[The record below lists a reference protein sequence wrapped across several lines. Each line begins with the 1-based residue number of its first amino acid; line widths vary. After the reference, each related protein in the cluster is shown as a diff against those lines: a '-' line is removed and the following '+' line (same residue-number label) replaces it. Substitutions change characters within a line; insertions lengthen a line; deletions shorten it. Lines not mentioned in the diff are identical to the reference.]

1 EFEDDKNKKNAHVK
15 SVGKGKLFINGIK
28 VTFSY
33 TSETMYYYK
42 TAISNL
48 FVKGTLDKIGEVDEL
63 WSVHDRSCT
72 VVKSFRREIQGCFGP
87 YSESAEDRQP
97 FGPANSSAFIY
108 QTANKLET
116 SSYWGAVSTY
126 GGGGFV
132 QYLTIDDRHASAHTI
147 SQLKANR
154 WVDRGTRAIFID
166 FVLYNANINL
176 FCISQLVFELP
187 ATGGVIT
194 SSALYPQR
202 LIRYVTGYD
211 YFTFVCEL
219 LFVAFT
225 VYYMIQAI
233 LEIFRLHMS
242 YFANFWNCFDIV
254 NLILYVVVIGLRV
267 RLFLLTEQQLKQIPL
282 APPTEEFYF
291 VNLNSLANAQDNFTE
306 AMAVMLIF
314 AWIKT
319 MKYISFN
326 KTMTQLTATLERS
339 AKDIGGFSVMFF
351 IFFLAYAQFGFLAFG
366 TQNMFLA
373 IINDSY
379 CEVKSE
385 LSRQANDIEM
395 IDIAV
400 GYWQSLLQMMKLK
413 KKETNA
419 EGNDSDRFRDALLAE
434 GYSEQEITDAFIKYD
449 LTGQKLELEEMEMVE
464 KELSKQNG
472 VDRVNV
478 KEQSKSIRDISI
490 LNHRVDHLEQSI
502 FGICERIDTLVSTVK
517 QMDLGITRK
526 DRQASIDRAEMS

>member
-1 EFEDDKNKKNAHVK
+1 
-15 SVGKGKLFINGIK
+15 
-28 VTFSY
+28 
-33 TSETMYYYK
+33 M
-42 TAISNL
+42 
-48 FVKGTLDKIGEVDEL
+48 
-63 WSVHDRSCT
+63 R
-72 VVKSFRREIQGCFGP
+72 
-87 YSESAEDRQP
+87 
-97 FGPANSSAFIY
+97 
-108 QTANKLET
+108 
-116 SSYWGAVSTY
+116 
-126 GGGGFV
+126 
-132 QYLTIDDRHASAHTI
+132 
-147 SQLKANR
+147 
-154 WVDRGTRAIFID
+154 D
-166 FVLYNANINL
+166 FVTTFYILR
-176 FCISQLVFELP
+176 LVFELP

-366 TQNMFLA
+366 TQMAEYSSLQNAVFALLRTILGDFDFNALESADRVLGPIFFLTYVFFVFFILLNMFLA

-526 DRQASIDRAEMS
+526 DRQASIDRAEEALRENVPNHRLSIVSTSKNATHDD